1 MNPTDEQ
8 RRRLEALEQEVRRLR
23 AELHPEA
30 RAEEIPDALQALV
43 AVVSQSP
50 VAVPLDAVLEVIPR
64 LPIVALPD
72 APPHLLGHMRWRGAH
87 VPVLDLHFLWT
98 GQSLAPR
105 RLEDRL
111 IVARHEGAVLGLLV
125 PEVLGVDRFLKAE
138 WNVVRPETGGAQF
151 ALALAHRPEGE
162 VLLISL
168 DRLVTRAPLPVD
180 QRAEPPAGL
189 DGATVS

>member
-8 RRRLEALEQEVRRLR
+8 RRRLEVLEQEVRRLR

-30 RAEEIPDALQALV
+30 RAEEIPNTLDVLV
-43 AVVSQSP
+43 AVVSNCL
-50 VAVPLDAVLEVIPR
+50 VAVPLDVVLEVIPR
-64 LPIVALPD
+64 LPFVALPD
-72 APPHLLGHMRWRGAH
+72 APAHLLGHMRWRGAH

-98 GQSLAPR
+98 GRNLAPS

-111 IVARHEGAVLGLLV
+111 IVARHDGAVLGLLV
-125 PEVLGVDRFLKAE
+125 PEVLGVDRFEKPE

-168 DRLVTRAPLPVD
+168 ARLVAQAPLPAD
-180 QRAEPPAGL
+180 GRAEPLTGL
-189 DGATVS
+189 EGATVS

>member
-1 MNPTDEQ
+1 VTPTDEQ
-8 RRRLEALEQEVRRLR
+8 RRRLEVLEQEIRRLR

-30 RAEEIPDALQALV
+30 RAEEIPNTLHALV
-43 AVVSQSP
+43 AVVSNSP
-50 VAVPLDAVLEVIPR
+50 VAVPLDDVLEVIPR
-64 LPIVALPD
+64 LPFVALPD

-98 GQSLAPR
+98 GRNLAPS

-111 IVARHEGAVLGLLV
+111 IVARHEDAVLGLLV
-125 PEVLGVDRFLKAE
+125 PEVIGVDRFEKPE
-138 WNVVRPETGGAQF
+138 WNMVRAETGGAQF

-168 DRLVTRAPLPVD
+168 ARLVARAPLP
-180 QRAEPPAGL
+180 AGESPEAPL
-189 DGATVS
+189 GEAAS

>member
-1 MNPTDEQ
+1 MESTAEQ
-8 RRRLEALEQEVRRLR
+8 RRRLAVLEQEVRRLR

-30 RAEEIPDALQALV
+30 RAEEIPTRLEALV
-43 AVVSQSP
+43 AVVANSP
-50 VAVPLDAVLEVIPR
+50 LALPLDVVLEVIPR

-72 APPHLLGHMRWRGAH
+72 APPQLLGHMRWRGIH

-98 GQSLAPR
+98 GRNLAPS

-111 IVARHEGAVLGLLV
+111 IVVRHEGGLLGLLA
-125 PEVLGVDRFLKAE
+125 PEVLGVDHFEKDE

-151 ALALAHRPEGE
+151 ALALAHRSEGE

-168 DRLVTRAPLPVD
+168 ARLAVEAPLPLGVVS
-180 QRAEPPAGL
+180 APAI
-189 DGATVS
+189 AQEASPTS